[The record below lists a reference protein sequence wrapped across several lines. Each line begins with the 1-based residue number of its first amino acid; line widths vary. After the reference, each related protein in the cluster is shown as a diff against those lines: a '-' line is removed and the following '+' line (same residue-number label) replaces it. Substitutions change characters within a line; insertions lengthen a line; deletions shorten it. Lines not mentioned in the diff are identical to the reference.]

1 MFKFFSDAK
10 QILIDTWY
18 TSKEDE
24 YRLVRKG
31 DWEIGRAAITWM
43 MVASTI
49 PRLPKDIAKI
59 IGKMLHERNLL
70 IQQKFVFEEV
80 RDFVKVSI
88 PSFGNRFIFDKMI
101 DDNGKV
107 CKYAYE
113 NAKIIVYGK
122 LEGLDINFG
131 DDDPGFA
138 ETAEMIYKNVEY

>member
-1 MFKFFSDAK
+1 MLKFFSDAK
-10 QILIDTWY
+10 QILVDAWY
-18 TSKEDE
+18 ASKEDE

-31 DWEIGRAAITWM
+31 DLEIGRAAITWM

-49 PRLPKDIAKI
+49 PRLPKDIATI

-70 IQQKFVFEEV
+70 IQQQFVFGEV
-80 RDFVKVSI
+80 RHIVKVSI
-88 PSFGNRFIFDKMI
+88 PSFGNSFIFDKMI
-101 DDNGKV
+101 GDDGKV

-131 DDDPGFA
+131 EDDPGFS